1 MTKLLMCTMLCC
13 SIAGT
18 TLAQIDLRYSSNN
31 INGWNRIEVD
41 FSNKNQL
48 FVSMYDLTDLTRYRN
63 LDSLLSLCLND
74 FQSLKESLGSSTA
87 SRKLV
92 FELKNGKRSMQLFEH
107 PARVNQYQVTD
118 NKEVLQIKT
127 LRDTLIIQQ
136 WTADPPTSKKV
147 EEAGHWARYFFI
159 LNNLQDIEA
168 IANAKLNPKIEDAI
182 ARFTK
187 GPGYTKANLF
197 SKRYSSFLRLSG
209 TEHNGI
215 RDIQVRTRPTL
226 ALMGHIGV
234 GVAKGNLYPFATLT
248 GMFIT
253 HATHSPDGIKEPNS
267 SVGIFA
273 NWQPQFFFGRN
284 TDGQLQTYRNDFVN
298 VGFAIS
304 NKNFGLI
311 RSSLSV
317 GYLIKSQGD
326 YYQKNTF
333 RVGFGYSLSKNIA
346 LEPELYFHD
355 FLKGISPGLRLSVG
369 F

>member
-13 SIAGT
+13 GIAGT
-18 TLAQIDLRYSSNN
+18 TLAQIDLRYSSSN

-41 FSNKNQL
+41 FPNKNQL

-63 LDSLLSLCLND
+63 LDSLLNLCLSD
-74 FQSLKESLGSSTA
+74 FQHLKESLGNSTA

-92 FELKNGKRSMQLFEH
+92 FELKNGKRTMQLVEH
-107 PARVNQYQVTD
+107 PAKFNQYQVAD

-127 LRDTLIIQQ
+127 LRDTLVVQQ
-136 WTADPPTSKKV
+136 WTAEASTSKKV

-159 LNNLQDIEA
+159 LNNLEDIET
-168 IANAKLNPKIEDAI
+168 IAQAKLNPKIEDAI
-182 ARFTK
+182 TRLQK
-187 GPGYTKANLF
+187 GSGYTKANLF

-215 RDIQVRTRPTL
+215 RDIQVRTRPML

-234 GVAKGNLYPFATLT
+234 GMAKGNLYTFASLT

-253 HATHSPDGIKEPNS
+253 HATHSPDGIKEPSS

-284 TDGQLQTYRNDFVN
+284 ADGQLQTYRNDFVN
-298 VGFAIS
+298 VGFALS
-304 NKNFGLI
+304 NKNFSLI
-311 RSSLSV
+311 RSSLSI
-317 GYLIKSQGD
+317 GYLIKSQGE
-326 YYQKNTF
+326 YYKKNTF
-333 RVGFGYSLSKNIA
+333 RVGFGYSLTKNIII
-346 LEPELYFHD
+346 EPELYFHD
-355 FLKGISPGLRLSVG
+355 FFKDTSPGLRLRVG

>member
-13 SIAGT
+13 GIAGT
-18 TLAQIDLRYSSNN
+18 TLAQIDLRYSSSN

-41 FSNKNQL
+41 FPNKNQL

-63 LDSLLSLCLND
+63 LDSLLSLCLSD
-74 FQSLKESLGSSTA
+74 FQRLKESLGSSTA

-92 FELKNGKRSMQLFEH
+92 FELKNGKRTMQLVEH
-107 PARVNQYQVTD
+107 PAKFSQYQVTD
-118 NKEVLQIKT
+118 NKEVLQVKT
-127 LRDTLIIQQ
+127 LRDTLVIQQ
-136 WTADPPTSKKV
+136 WTAEVSSSKKV

-159 LNNLQDIEA
+159 LNNLQDIET
-168 IANAKLNPKIEDAI
+168 IAKAKLNPSIEDAI
-182 ARFTK
+182 ARLQK

-215 RDIQVRTRPTL
+215 RDIQVRTRPML
-226 ALMGHIGV
+226 ALMGDWGV
-234 GVAKGNLYPFATLT
+234 GVARGTIYTSATLT
-248 GMFIT
+248 AMFIT

-284 TDGQLQTYRNDFVN
+284 ADGQLQTYRNDFVN
-298 VGFAIS
+298 VGFALS
-304 NKNFGLI
+304 NKRFELT
-311 RSSLSV
+311 RSTISV
-317 GYLIKSQGD
+317 GYLVRSRGE
-326 YYQKNTF
+326 YYEKNTF
-333 RVGFGYSLSKNIA
+333 RIGLGYSLTKNIM

-355 FLKGISPGLRLSVG
+355 FLKDTSPGLRLRVG